1 MLFNSGLSDDPIYRK
16 RLEEGLVEL
25 RGEKQIE
32 IKQGAKASVWLFLLG
47 VVGVVIYAIINSP
60 SMGLVEKPLMN
71 TTNAIL
77 IIMLSVA
84 TLTTILCKVDTDNI
98 LNSSTFKAGMSAC
111 ICIWVLHGW
120 AILSFPTTSTGSKIP
135 LVK

>member
-1 MLFNSGLSDDPIYRK
+1 MVLS
-16 RLEEGLVEL
+16 
-25 RGEKQIE
+25 
-32 IKQGAKASVWLFLLG
+32 
-47 VVGVVIYAIINSP
+47 AIINSP
-60 SMGLVEKPLMN
+60 RVGLVEKPLMN

-84 TLTTILCKVDTDNI
+84 TLTTVICKVDTDNV

-111 ICIWVLHGW
+111 ICILGFRGW
-120 AILSFPTTSTGSKIP
+120 AMLSFPTTSTGSKIP